1 LRSCIILTVILLA
14 ILTIL
19 RYKADYH
26 FNNAMRHKH
35 HGRMDEHIEEC
46 KKAVRYNPYV
56 LNYRN
61 VLSLTYLQTAI
72 KAVKANLPREQIV
85 KWFTKTIYTA
95 GMVQQYY
102 PGEYHSAA
110 MLRDAYMALE
120 QISGKDLSN
129 YIEKYNKI
137 VIEARPY
144 EVKK

>member
-1 LRSCIILTVILLA
+1 
-14 ILTIL
+14 
-19 RYKADYH
+19 
-26 FNNAMRHKH
+26 
-35 HGRMDEHIEEC
+35 MDEHIEEC
-46 KKAVRYNPYV
+46 QKAVRYNPYV

-61 VLSLTYLQTAI
+61 VLALTYLQTAI
-72 KAVKANLPREQIV
+72 KAAKTNLPREQIV
-85 KWFTKTIYTA
+85 KWFTKAIYTA
-95 GMVQQYY
+95 GIVQRYY